1 MTVYVIAQLKFT
13 DRARYNAYLARFAE
27 VFRDSGGRLLAA
39 DEAVTPMEGAAAPD
53 KIVIMSFDDEAQ
65 ARAFLDGPA
74 YQAISEDRRAGAQTT
89 GFIVHGLPD
98 ATPPAAPPRDSAA
111 R

>member
-1 MTVYVIAQLKFT
+1 MTVYVVAQLKFI

-27 VFRDSGGRLLAA
+27 TFAGSGGRLLAA

-53 KIVIMSFDDEAQ
+53 KVVIMSFDDEAQ
-65 ARAFLDGPA
+65 ARAFLDSPA

-89 GFIVHGLPD
+89 GFIVHGLPEF
-98 ATPPAAPPRDSAA
+98 TPRG
-111 R
+111 